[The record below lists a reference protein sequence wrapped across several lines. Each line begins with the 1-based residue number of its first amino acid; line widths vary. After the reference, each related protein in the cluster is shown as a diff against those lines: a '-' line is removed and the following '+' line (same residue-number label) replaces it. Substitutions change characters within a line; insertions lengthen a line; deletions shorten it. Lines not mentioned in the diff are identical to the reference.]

1 MVLCFFT
8 GNDWRDNMIATRQG
22 RLLNPVLIP
31 RPGRFW
37 RHADPALRGADERLL
52 GDPLTGQAVAR
63 PSADWALSLMRR
75 SLLARLIGGRFE
87 RLRGRW
93 QADLAAL
100 DLDHRYYF
108 YEVGFYQGRDDGLF
122 ATARDLTLSCIRQL
136 DRMVAADGAEL
147 AVVVLPSLYQVDR
160 QEWLLMLERLSVA
173 EADLGGT
180 ADGAAGRER
189 EAPRHLGRLLQ
200 PAQACQLAPLS
211 VNPHRRLAKHTAE
224 TAAAKAA
231 APDKMLKVQAE
242 RLAKDAQKAIK
253 EEITSGSLKAVNE
266 SWDGLMK
273 RVTKLLPSAEAET
286 RPAILR
292 TL

>member
-1 MVLCFFT
+1 
-8 GNDWRDNMIATRQG
+8 
-22 RLLNPVLIP
+22 
-31 RPGRFW
+31 
-37 RHADPALRGADERLL
+37 DERLL
-52 GDPLTGQAVAR
+52 ADPLNGQAVAR

-122 ATARDLTLSCIRQL
+122 ATARDLTLSCIKQL

-173 EADLGGT
+173 EADLGGL
-180 ADGAAGRER
+180 DMGH
-189 EAPRHLGRLLQ
+189 PNRLL
-200 PAQACQLAPLS
+200 AHFCRRENIPLLDMTD
-211 VNPHRRLAKHTAE
+211 RFAR
-224 TAAAKAA
+224 
-231 APDKMLKVQAE
+231 APDPSTFYL
-242 RLAKDAQKAIK
+242 
-253 EEITSGSLKAVNE
+253 TAVGE
-266 SWDGLMK
+266 
-273 RVTKLLPSAEAET
+273 
-286 RPAILR
+286 
-292 TL
+292 